1 MCGIGLHLIYSCYDR
16 TGGWAIA
23 ERPARRSVS
32 VEKSCCCTNNANRSR
47 ASLRSTFSICRF
59 SSHYMYSSV
68 IVHTSCLVVK
78 TSSAK
83 TKTKTKTGR
92 WNIKRI
98 HIAHYISQS
107 FMNVVKQPSQ
117 VCSTGQKF
125 GITFSQVYETAI
137 CVINLRNKGL
147 LFFTTHTC

>member
-16 TGGWAIA
+16 TGGSAIA

-59 SSHYMYSSV
+59 SSHYMYSFV

-98 HIAHYISQS
+98 HIAHNISQS

-117 VCSTGQKF
+117 VKKSVLHLAKF
-125 GITFSQVYETAI
+125 TKLQSVLLTCAI
-137 CVINLRNKGL
+137 RGYY
-147 LFFTTHTC
+147 FFTTHTC